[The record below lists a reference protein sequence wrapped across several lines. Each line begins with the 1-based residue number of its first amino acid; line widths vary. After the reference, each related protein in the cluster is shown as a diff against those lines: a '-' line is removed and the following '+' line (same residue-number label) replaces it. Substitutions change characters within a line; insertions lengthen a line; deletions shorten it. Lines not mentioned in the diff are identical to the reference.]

1 MNTRLKSP
9 KITKYLNHSY
19 NHPHEAQMA
28 SSTSN
33 GFTSAPPEAI
43 YTDIPTLV
51 AAIQAHASSN
61 GYAFCTRSTQ
71 PHRILYTCDREGQYN
86 PKGKTPS
93 VHPTKRRKNTGSKK
107 CGCMMRAVAKRTADG
122 MAWELKIMEAT
133 HNHRPSG
140 APSAHPAHRIGS
152 LDPQVRA
159 AIVNF

>member
-51 AAIQAHASSN
+51 AAI
-61 GYAFCTRSTQ
+61 
-71 PHRILYTCDREGQYN
+71 
-86 PKGKTPS
+86 
-93 VHPTKRRKNTGSKK
+93 
-107 CGCMMRAVAKRTADG
+107 
-122 MAWELKIMEAT
+122 
-133 HNHRPSG
+133 
-140 APSAHPAHRIGS
+140 
-152 LDPQVRA
+152 
-159 AIVNF
+159 